1 MFLCLLNSNLFNVL
15 GNIPIQLLHGP
26 SARNMWS
33 SSPNKTISFDDWIN
47 LSKPFFFTKDDYIQ
61 YLRRAD
67 INFNLSDRIIPINP
81 KETIL
86 AHTNEYI
93 GGRNFITTSMQARST
108 VGRTCLA
115 ICKCAGWGDVGYF
128 NRWTMEI
135 TNFSNHVILI
145 PANAIIGQIIFQ
157 TVSQSKNELLD
168 YTSKGSYQ
176 NSSDLQQ
183 IMLNWKPKMMLP
195 SNKLAAA
202 K

>member
-1 MFLCLLNSNLFNVL
+1 MCFFSSDPFKVL

-26 SARNMWS
+26 SARKLWS
-33 SSPNKTISFDDWIN
+33 SAPKKTISFNDWII
-47 LSKPFFFTKDDYIQ
+47 LSKPFYLTKDVYIQ
-61 YLRRAD
+61 CLRRID
-67 INFNLSDRIIPINP
+67 INFNLSDKIIPIYP

-157 TVSQSKNELLD
+157 TVSQAKNELLD
-168 YTSKGSYQ
+168 YVSKGSYQ

-183 IMLNWKPKMMLP
+183 TILNWKPEMMLP
-195 SNKLAAA
+195 ANKLAAA